1 MSKEVQRPGWGDARR
16 IVVKIGSRVLV
27 QRTGRPDRRR
37 MRELVRQLAD
47 LRAEGRQVVVV
58 SSGAIA
64 SGMEALGLKQRPKDV
79 AGLQMA
85 AAVGQSR
92 LMAAYD
98 ELFGARGCR
107 IGQILLTHDD
117 LKHRGRHL
125 NARTTMM
132 ALLEHGIVPIVNE
145 NDVVAVEE
153 IKFGD
158 NDLLASLVAMLVEAD
173 ALILLTTVDG
183 LRAPA
188 GPGRTRRVARLEGVT
203 AEALGLAH
211 GKGSELSTGGMLS
224 KLQSAGMVVA
234 SGIPEVIA
242 NGRTDGVIE
251 DVVAGRDTGT
261 LIVPG
266 GRVPAG
272 LQSHRKRWIA
282 FFHKTPGSLVI
293 DDGARDAL
301 LCRGRSLLPIGVK
314 AVEGAFGAGAVVN
327 IKTADGAVVARGQ
340 VAYGSADIERVRG
353 HKTAEL
359 AQLLGHAGATEVVH
373 RDNLVVLAEQAG
385 DAEPADNE

>member
-1 MSKEVQRPGWGDARR
+1 MAKREQRIGWGEPRR

-27 QRTGRPDRRR
+27 QRTGRPDVRR

-47 LRAEGRQVVVV
+47 LRAEGRQVIVV
-58 SSGAIA
+58 SSGAVA
-64 SGMEALGLKQRPKDV
+64 SGMEALGWRQRPKEV
-79 AGLQMA
+79 AGLQMC

-98 ELFGARGCR
+98 QLFGARGCR

-117 LKHRGRHL
+117 LKNRERHL
-125 NARTTMM
+125 NAHTTMM
-132 ALLEHGIVPIVNE
+132 SLLEHGIIPIVNE

-158 NDLLASLVAMLVEAD
+158 NDLLASLVALLVGAD

-188 GPGRTRRVARLEGVT
+188 AAGRTRRVPRLEGVS
-203 AEALGLAH
+203 AESLGLAH

-224 KLQSAGMVVA
+224 KLQSAGMVA
-234 SGIPEVIA
+234 TSGIPVIIA
-242 NGRTDGVIE
+242 DGRKPGVIL
-251 DVVAGRDTGT
+251 DAVAGRDVGT
-261 LIVPG
+261 LILAG
-266 GRVPAG
+266 AQVPAG
-272 LQSHRKRWIA
+272 LQSARKRWLA
-282 FFHKTPGSLVI
+282 FFHKTPGSVVV

-314 AVEGAFGAGAVVN
+314 AVEGVFEAGAVVN
-327 IKTADGAVVARGQ
+327 IKTLAGDVVARGQ
-340 VAYGSADIERVRG
+340 VACRSADLSRMMGR
-353 HKTAEL
+353 KTAEVR
-359 AQLLGHAGATEVVH
+359 ALLGDGAPDEVIH
-373 RDNLVVLAEQAG
+373 RDNLVVLAGPAEPGGADAG
-385 DAEPADNE
+385 D